1 MLGINAWVLRTLCRT
16 TARFSTLATSYSH
29 LGALLFFMPR
39 THPILIKPESLGM
52 GCKPHNMFPGG
63 PPWLSRVPRRCTREH
78 NSAISNFGFPIWW
91 VRSGHALLEAQT
103 WVAGCSLQTSC
114 EHILYSLTDS
124 SAKPL
129 LCPLFLT
136 AVWPAC
142 HSISPFPLTSNSKTE
157 LWNRPFSLNCIYS
170 LTRILSSLPCPSLYL
185 GVDVFS
191 LFPFI

>member
-1 MLGINAWVLRTLCRT
+1 MHGCSKPSAEPQQGSQLWLQVTVIWELYF
-16 TARFSTLATSYSH
+16 FSCPGL
-29 LGALLFFMPR
+29 
-39 THPILIKPESLGM
+39 ILIKPESLGM

-114 EHILYSLTDS
+114 KHILYSLTDS
-124 SAKPL
+124 SAKSL

-136 AVWPAC
+136 VVWPAC
-142 HSISPFPLTSNSKTE
+142 HSVSRFPLTSNSKTE
-157 LWNRPFSLNCIYS
+157 LSNRLFSLNCIYF
-170 LTRILSSLPCPSLYL
+170 LTRILNSLSCPSLYL
-185 GVDVFS
+185 GVDFFS
-191 LFPFI
+191 LFTFI